1 MTKLIIFLWRT
12 LCTVRALFFN
22 LLFIFIVVLIIGSVS
37 SPVKAPIPSDSAL
50 WLAPKGTLVEQR
62 TFDPSLGDL
71 IGQQS
76 QESETVLKDLTD
88 AIYAASNDPRIT
100 NIALNLN
107 FFSGGGITKIEE
119 VGRALTAFKSKNK
132 SIIAFADN
140 LDQQRYLLAAYAD
153 EIILNPL
160 GSVFLTG
167 FGSYRQYM
175 LEATQKLKVD
185 FHIFKV
191 GTYKDAIE
199 PFIRNNMSEPSKEQN
214 SLWVNNLWTH
224 YTQKVESLRTLKSG
238 AISDYVTQQHSVF
251 PESGLT
257 TAEFAQKM
265 GLIDSIMPSPA
276 LRDMLIK
283 KYGQSDNADSLD
295 QPKTVSFKRYLA
307 DIRSHDIPAHNTIGL
322 IIADGN
328 ILGGNQPAGAIGGRS
343 LSTLIRQAYN
353 DNSLRALVIKIN
365 SGGGSAFASEQI
377 RQEIATA
384 RSKGLPVYVAMGS
397 VAASGGYWIAAGA
410 DKIWAMP
417 TTLTG
422 SIGVFGLYPNLTR
435 TFESLG
441 LYTDGVG
448 TTELA
453 TTFVPSMPLNAPAKK
468 IFQAGVNDIYTQFLT
483 LVANARGMSTEQVN
497 AIAQGRVWTGQKAYE
512 LGLVDALGHVDEA
525 IVAIAKDHDIT
536 HYKVELI
543 EKKRSVKEQIMQS
556 IMEQSKVFSVN
567 LRNAWLGEP
576 ATQLLSHAQSLPAV
590 QHAQFIAASKNT
602 KKLTVLAHC
611 VECVAP

>member
-1 MTKLIIFLWRT
+1 MIKLITFLWRT

-22 LLFIFIVVLIIGSVS
+22 LLFIFIVILLIGALSP
-37 SPVKAPIPSDSAL
+37 PVKAPIPSESAL

-62 TFDPSLGDL
+62 TFDPSLGEL
-71 IGQQS
+71 LGEQS

-88 AIYAASNDPRIT
+88 AIYAATNDPRIT

-107 FFSGGGITKIEE
+107 FFNGGGITKIEE
-119 VGRALTAFKSKNK
+119 VGRALTVFKGNNK
-132 SIIAFADN
+132 TITAFADN
-140 LDQQRYLLAAYAD
+140 LDQQGYLLAAYAD
-153 EIILNPL
+153 EIIINPL

-175 LEATQKLKVD
+175 FEATQKLKVD

-199 PFIRNNMSEPSKEQN
+199 PFIRNSMSEPSKEQN
-214 SLWVNNLWTH
+214 SLWVNTLWTH

-238 AISDYVTQQHSVF
+238 AVSDYVTQQHTVF

-257 TAEFAQKM
+257 TAEFAKKM
-265 GLIDSIMPSPA
+265 GLIDSIMPSSA
-276 LRDMLIK
+276 LREMLIT
-283 KYGQSDNADSLD
+283 KYGQGDKPD
-295 QPKTVSFKRYLA
+295 QPKAVSFKRYLA
-307 DIRSHDIPAHNTIGL
+307 DIRSHDIPAQDTIGL

-343 LSTLIRQAYN
+343 LSKLIRQAGN
-353 DNSLRALVIKIN
+353 NTALKALVIKIN

-377 RQEIATA
+377 RQEIANV

-410 DKIWAMP
+410 DKVWAMP
-417 TTLTG
+417 TTITG

-453 TTFVPSMPLNAPAKK
+453 TTFVPSMPLNDPAKK
-468 IFQAGVNDIYTQFLT
+468 IFQAGVNDIYKQFLA
-483 LVANARGMSTEQVN
+483 LVAKARGMSTVQVN
-497 AIAQGRVWTGQKAYE
+497 DIAQGRVWTGQKAYE

-525 IVAIAKDHDIT
+525 IVAIAKDHNIT
-536 HYKVELI
+536 NYNVKLLEKELT
-543 EKKRSVKEQIMQS
+543 VKEQIMQS
-556 IMEQSKVFSVN
+556 IMEQSKAVSLKV
-567 LRNAWLGEP
+567 RNAWLGEP
-576 ATQLLSHAQSLPAV
+576 ATQWLRHAQAMPAI
-590 QHAQFIAASKNT
+590 QQAQLIAASKNT
-602 KKLTVLAHC
+602 KQLTVLAHC